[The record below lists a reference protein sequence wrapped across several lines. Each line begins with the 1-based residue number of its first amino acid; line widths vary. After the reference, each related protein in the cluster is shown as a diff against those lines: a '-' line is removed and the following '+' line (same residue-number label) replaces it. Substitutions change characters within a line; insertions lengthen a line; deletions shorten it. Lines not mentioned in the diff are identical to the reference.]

1 MRYPKT
7 KQMMMYMKGGQ
18 IEHAFELKNEALLEV
33 DNVVDGVRY
42 VSERVI
48 NKKNGY
54 GVDSNEYYE

>member
-1 MRYPKT
+1 
-7 KQMMMYMKGGQ
+7 MKGGQ